1 MSLHVHRAFCRLP
14 AGMAVALAL
23 AGCGGAAAPAATAP
37 ASVASAKPVV
47 SAVAGSAAP
56 AKPAASSAAPK
67 PAASTAAGPATV
79 KFGAI
84 ANASQS
90 YVVRVMKDK
99 GLDKKYGLDVTVV
112 NLTNAQ
118 QQWTS
123 MRSGDVDVA
132 SGSVLD
138 LLRQRQA
145 GLKAQ
150 AIRGSIAIGNE
161 IVTLPDKPYKK
172 LSDLKG
178 ARVGTPS
185 ATLFDWM
192 IVRAA
197 GKKAEN
203 FDIGVDSKAANS
215 SPPLLNEQLFKGQ
228 LDAALQFAPDNT
240 LAAEAQGKLKKV
252 MSLAEIMQEAG
263 FDPQSFYLEFNVTEA
278 WAAKD
283 PGGKA
288 KLVAAIDDAINVLET
303 DDSVWPAL
311 AKSSGVEDPALVP
324 AYMKAQRMQLKTT
337 FDQSKLEPTQ
347 QLLDEVVKIVGQEPV
362 GVTKV
367 DPAAFDFTALDAARK
382 LESAGKA

>member
-1 MSLHVHRAFCRLP
+1 M
-14 AGMAVALAL
+14 
-23 AGCGGAAAPAATAP
+23 
-37 ASVASAKPVV
+37 
-47 SAVAGSAAP
+47 
-56 AKPAASSAAPK
+56 
-67 PAASTAAGPATV
+67 

-99 GLDKKYGLDVTVV
+99 GLDKKYGLDVTIV
-112 NLTNAQ
+112 NLTSAQ

-123 MRSGDVDVA
+123 MRSGDVEIA

-145 GLKAQ
+145 GLKAR

-161 IVTLPDKPYKK
+161 IVTVPDKPYKK

-185 ATLFDWM
+185 TTLFDWM

-203 FDIGVDSKAANS
+203 FDIGTDTQAANS
-215 SPPLLNEQLFKGQ
+215 SPPLLNEQLLKGQ

-240 LAAEAQGKLKKV
+240 LAAETQGKLRKIA
-252 MSLAEIMQEAG
+252 SLAEIMQEAG
-263 FDPQSFYLEFNVTEA
+263 FDPQSFYLEFTVTEA
-278 WAAKD
+278 WTSKN
-283 PGGKA
+283 PGGAA
-288 KLVAAIDDAINVLET
+288 KLVAAMDDAINVLET

-311 AKSSGVEDPALVP
+311 AKASGVEDPAFVP
-324 AYMKAQRMQLKTT
+324 EYMKAQRLQLKTT
-337 FDQSKLEPTQ
+337 FDQSKLQPTQ

-367 DPAAFDFTALDAARK
+367 DPAGFDFDAAVAAKK
-382 LESAGKA
+382 LESAGGS